1 MLNGIGVRVKKPA
14 SAGLGVTPINYFF
27 LFPFSHTI
35 VNVIIVILFA
45 MSKNWKDLLALQ
57 IIVCI
62 VHPILEF
69 LLSPLVRFKVGDLI
83 EMMKGENIPSNEVI
97 VT

>member
-1 MLNGIGVRVKKPA
+1 MVYPSKKPA
-14 SAGLGVTPINYFF
+14 STGSTITPINYFCP
-27 LFPFSHTI
+27 FPYFSHTV

-69 LLSPLVRFKVGDLI
+69 LLSPLVRFKVGDFI